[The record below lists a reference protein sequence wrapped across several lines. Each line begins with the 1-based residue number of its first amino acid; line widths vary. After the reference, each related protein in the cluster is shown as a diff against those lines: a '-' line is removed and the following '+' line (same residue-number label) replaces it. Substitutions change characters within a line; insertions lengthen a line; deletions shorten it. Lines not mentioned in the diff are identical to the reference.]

1 MKVIQARRERSDKIS
16 QLMGEYLLKG
26 YKMLGIVCDICEVN
40 IAFDKKYTDEVR
52 FVLDKHAELDF
63 YSASSL
69 KQQTAGRH
77 VAPLGHIGIVCDICE
92 VNIAFDKKYT

>member
-40 IAFDKKYTDEVR
+40 IAFSFYKKYT
-52 FVLDKHAELDF
+52 
-63 YSASSL
+63 
-69 KQQTAGRH
+69 
-77 VAPLGHIGIVCDICE
+77 
-92 VNIAFDKKYT
+92 